1 MIDTDLYV
9 LPVVA
14 HYLLD
19 IPQGEG
25 RAQAFLSTVASLN
38 NSNIGVSYRDLLAR
52 NAIYNLNRAE
62 PFASNPSVQNLL
74 HLRPGQPVGNWRDSN
89 EGLGYGTIPF
99 DVNVALVPSSLRA
112 LARLVDANILVLDG
126 ISDAALRAQ
135 QYAQVW
141 EQRAAEFFSVEVKG
155 EVVHARWKD
164 YIIRSGL
171 DDGLLDLRDTA
182 DPEDVT
188 FYALSLH
195 DNGSKVDVSTLCY
208 KLTSVNTFHI
218 MHT

>member
-9 LPVVA
+9 LPTIA

-19 IPQGEG
+19 IPQGQG
-25 RAQAFLSTVASLN
+25 RASEFLSTVAELN
-38 NSNIGVSYRDLLAR
+38 NSNLGVSYHDLLAR

-62 PFASNPSVQNLL
+62 PFALEPNFENLL
-74 HLRPGQPVGNWRDSN
+74 HLRPGEPVGNWRDSN

-112 LARLVDANILVLDG
+112 LVRLTDAGILKLDDIPDVG
-126 ISDAALRAQ
+126 SLAKE
-135 QYAQVW
+135 YAEIW

-155 EVVHARWKD
+155 ETVQARWKD
-164 YIIRSGL
+164 YIIQSNL
-171 DDGLLDLRDTA
+171 SDALLDSEDTA
-182 DPEDVT
+182 NPEDVT

-195 DNGSKVDVSTLCY
+195 DDGSKVDVSIPFLV
-208 KLTSVNTFHI
+208 KDGLDS
-218 MHT
+218 